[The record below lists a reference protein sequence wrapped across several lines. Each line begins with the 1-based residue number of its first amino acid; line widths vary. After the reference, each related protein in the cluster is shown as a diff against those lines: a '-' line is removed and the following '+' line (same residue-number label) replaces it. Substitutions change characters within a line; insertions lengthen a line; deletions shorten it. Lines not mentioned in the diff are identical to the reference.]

1 MLLKSLDHKYH
12 KKQAKKIIKKET
24 LLVKNDIGLVTGSFQ
39 HSHRWSKQTG
49 KVTLYQHLFC
59 QSNAFFKDLSLS
71 RIFTGCFAPL
81 GPEKQKSIFQW
92 KFPIFLESSKSKK
105 ITGGFFTNES
115 PQFGTSVFL
124 ISWTYFVSW

>member
-81 GPEKQKSIFQW
+81 GPEKQKINLSMKVPNIFGIEQIEENYRW
-92 KFPIFLESSKSKK
+92 I
-105 ITGGFFTNES
+105 FTNES

-124 ISWTYFVSW
+124 IS

>member
-81 GPEKQKSIFQW
+81 GPEKQKNQSFNESSQY
-92 KFPIFLESSKSKK
+92 FLGSSKSKK
-105 ITGGFFTNES
+105 ITGGFLPMKILSLELQYS
-115 PQFGTSVFL
+115 
-124 ISWTYFVSW
+124 